1 MTAFRGTILALFAC
15 IFFILPG
22 PARAYDEKKGDKEKQ
37 KGNANRA
44 TLAVARKI
52 LTYLLAVD
60 REQRDLCLCRSLTA
74 LRHKNRDEGKIKITR
89 RARCQVPPTAD

>member
-1 MTAFRGTILALFAC
+1 VLVEAARLAPRYDPGLALLYA
-15 IFFILPG
+15 
-22 PARAYDEKKGDKEKQ
+22 KEKQ

-60 REQRDLCLCRSLTA
+60 REQRDF
-74 LRHKNRDEGKIKITR
+74 
-89 RARCQVPPTAD
+89 VPVQDFDGVAA

>member
-1 MTAFRGTILALFAC
+1 MNKVPRIRPRAHRFPKKRNKHIQHVLVEAAKLAPRYDRGLALLYA
-15 IFFILPG
+15 
-22 PARAYDEKKGDKEKQ
+22 KEKQ

-60 REQRDLCLCRSLTA
+60 RERRDFVP
-74 LRHKNRDEGKIKITR
+74 LREFQSV
-89 RARCQVPPTAD
+89 AA